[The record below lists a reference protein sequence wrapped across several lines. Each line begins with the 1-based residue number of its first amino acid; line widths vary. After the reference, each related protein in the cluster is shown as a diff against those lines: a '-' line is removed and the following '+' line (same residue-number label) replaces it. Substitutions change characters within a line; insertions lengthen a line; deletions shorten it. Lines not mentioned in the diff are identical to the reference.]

1 MTALRFTQNLL
12 VAFSTH
18 YPSSFHK
25 AYLINV
31 PTFFV
36 RVWALISKVLP
47 DSVNAKIELSA
58 DAAVLQGVL
67 TPEAM
72 RFVESS
78 DWELNHAPHAAPAQK

>member
-1 MTALRFTQNLL
+1 M
-12 VAFSTH
+12 
-18 YPSSFHK
+18 
-25 AYLINV
+25 
-31 PTFFV
+31 
-36 RVWALISKVLP
+36 WALISKVLP